1 MRKFGLL
8 LVLATSM
15 SCFGQAARPTVYIEP
30 QQGFET
36 YLAAAISKKSVP
48 VDIVN
53 DQKRANYVL
62 KAAPVEIKSE
72 STGGKIAR
80 CLFAYCAGIEDK
92 GNVSVQLIDTS
103 STKILWAYSV
113 NKQKGGSKNSQS
125 MAEAVA
131 KHLKEFVD
139 HSSGKENLAAGGPE
153 TTTAQLE
160 PEPNADSEQAQPQS
174 ASAAP
179 ASVIVKSTPAG
190 ADINVDGKYVG
201 STPSTV
207 QIAPGDHEISIE
219 KEGLTPWQRTM
230 TVSAG
235 GNSTIDATLGVP
247 GVPIAVQA
255 QAENKTV
262 NLAQP
267 DSLGDAA
274 KRARQHKACVDLAKD
289 NPSVTCN

>member
-1 MRKFGLL
+1 MKKFVLL
-8 LVLATSM
+8 LVFGTTL
-15 SCFGQAARPTVYIEP
+15 SCFGQQSRPAIYIQP

-36 YLAAAISKKSVP
+36 YLAAAISKKNVA
-48 VDIVN
+48 VDVVSN
-53 DQKRANYVL
+53 QAKATYML

-92 GNVSVQLIDTS
+92 GNVSVQLIETGS
-103 STKILWAYSV
+103 SKIIWAYSV

-139 HSSGKENLAAGGPE
+139 HNTGKESLAAVASG
-153 TTTAQLE
+153 TSTAQLDTE
-160 PEPNADSEQAQPQS
+160 SNADGGEATPQAES
-174 ASAAP
+174 GV

-190 ADINVDGKYVG
+190 ADIDVDGKYVG

-207 QIAPGDHEISIE
+207 QLAPGDHDISIE
-219 KEGLTPWQRTM
+219 KDGMTPWQRTM

-235 GNSTIDATLGVP
+235 GNSSIDATLGVP
-247 GVPIAVQA
+247 DAPKTQLLH
-255 QAENKTV
+255 AETQTV
-262 NLAQP
+262 VMSQP
-267 DSLGDAA
+267 DSLGEAA
-274 KRARQHKACVDLAKD
+274 KRVKQHKACMELAKD